1 MATDPM
7 ETANRA
13 AKAMRILDALDL
25 VAGDVKPTGDV
36 VRAMSDEGWTRAEQ
50 LAGVKHASVSTR
62 EVVAKLADL
71 RRELERDDVD
81 PFDLF
86 G

>member
-7 ETANRA
+7 ESANRA
-13 AKAMRILDALDL
+13 AKAMRILDALD
-25 VAGDVKPTGDV
+25 VAGDVKPTGEV
-36 VRAMSDEGWTRAEQ
+36 VRAMSEAGWTRAER
-50 LAGVKHASVSTR
+50 LAGVKRASEATR
-62 EVVAKLADL
+62 EVVAKLADT
-71 RRELERDDVD
+71 RRDLERDDSD